1 MSEDKKLRIAVAAPL
16 HDDSVALIEERE
28 PRVEVVKDDSL
39 IAPMRWAADFSGD
52 PAFHRTEAQDVELR
66 ALLDSADVLFGKPD
80 AASGGITRAVRDN
93 PKLRWVQ
100 LPAAGGGGQVKGAH
114 LTREEL
120 DRVVFTTGSGPH
132 AGPLAEFAIFGIL
145 AGFKDLARLQAQQ
158 RDKLWTGRWEMREMD
173 ESTVLVLGL
182 GHIGR
187 EVAAK
192 LHALGARVI
201 GTSRHTDLQLPN
213 VDEIVS
219 PAELVSV
226 VGRVDAIVNTLPG
239 TDATKNLVSAEVLAA
254 VKPGATITSV
264 GRGTVID
271 ETALVEALKDG
282 RIGQAVLDVFATE
295 PLPQNSPLW
304 TLPNVVVSPHTAAN
318 CPKEERL
325 IAELFADNAT
335 RFLDGKPLRNVV
347 NTVEFY

>member
-318 CPKEERL
+318 SPKEERL